1 LRQCLATGLMVLA
14 MLVLTVPGL
23 AQAQD
28 RTAAAAT
35 AAPDGRPAL
44 PSVDD
49 LRKQLDAIPRK
60 LPEDDDGRKLLDD
73 ATAIGTAADQIAA
86 RRTEELA
93 DIDSRLAGLGPAPD
107 KGAPADAPDVAEQ
120 RASLARQRSAVDS
133 ELKLARLVSV
143 DADQR
148 GNDLIRQR
156 REQFQAALTARTDS
170 PLGRPFWRNLRTAA
184 PLDAARLQ
192 GLGRELRQAVTSTM
206 ASERRGGF
214 IASLAAALLI
224 ALLGP
229 WLAERLLVRAA
240 PARLP
245 SGRLRRSLRAAATV
259 LINTLLIGLAARSR
273 PATAS
278 ANRWTR
284 WPRPVCR
291 SRCSPPSWCRW
302 ARRCCRAGAV
312 PGACPA
318 YRTNWPSGS
327 APIRGG
333 LPAGPHSPAW
343 RRRSTPSSAPAWRP
357 RSRCM
362 RCRP

>member
-259 LINTLLIGLAARSR
+259 LINTLLIGLAAQLAWS
-273 PATAS
+273 
-278 ANRWTR
+278 
-284 WPRPVCR
+284 
-291 SRCSPPSWCRW
+291 CSPPSWCRW

>member
-259 LINTLLIGLAARSR
+259 LINTL
-273 PATAS
+273 
-278 ANRWTR
+278 
-284 WPRPVCR
+284 CR